1 MNIIFIAPPGAGKGT
16 QSEMLVNKY
25 GLNHISTGD
34 LLREEIN
41 SGSDLGK
48 KIAEIINGGNL
59 VSDDLMIEMLSK
71 KIDELGIEKGI
82 IFDGF
87 PRTENQAI
95 MLDKLM
101 EEKYASKI
109 NYVFNLVIEKSE
121 AMKRALGRIL
131 CPSCGK
137 IYNVYFD
144 KFDVDGYCNVCNSK
158 LEKRL
163 DDNEES
169 FNVRFDSFISKTKP
183 LIDFYSNKG
192 ILYEVKCGDKKE
204 ETFEKIEVLL
214 NK

>member
-71 KIDELGIEKGI
+71 KIDELGTEKGI

>member
-41 SGSDLGK
+41 SDSDLGK